1 MSSEIAPAGDQERF
15 WNLHTFT
22 VIDYVRNGSKP
33 PSDMPLIIWVLG
45 MTALCLIHNL
55 FETIILGTEPKPRI
69 RNKITGIFSATFDET
84 KPMPELFQKFSRFF
98 ETCHLG
104 PKSKTE
110 PIDKRPM
117 QSIAL
122 PLDEKLFNDHIGICQ
137 EKVKEDQDSEAEWA
151 KFHKYSNWM
160 TFAIQFS
167 AVSLTQG

>member
-1 MSSEIAPAGDQERF
+1 MSSEIAPAGDQERCR
-15 WNLHTFT
+15 NLHTFT

-84 KPMPELFQKFSRFF
+84 KPMPELFRKFSRFF

-104 PKSKTE
+104 PKFKTE
-110 PIDKRPM
+110 PIERRQM

-122 PLDEKLFNDHIGICQ
+122 PLDEKLFNDHICQ
-137 EKVKEDQDSEAEWA
+137 KKVEEDQDSEAEWA
-151 KFHKYSNWM
+151 KFHKYSNWL